1 MTVSAEITVRL
12 YQMQALQ
19 QVNSHNYHFH
29 RRRRSPRSK
38 ISDIGSRIKITTTR
52 GFPLLPAVVV
62 AAAAAAGCSENP
74 VRSRFRP
81 GRSRSEIASCVS
93 VKTEPGPSPHFRAKE
108 GSAQHRRG
116 IVRHLNYGSHSRCL
130 VVTST
135 NAGAVATRKCSPR
148 LCLFTPR
155 SRSHSCSHSGM
166 TQGLWL
172 PWHIARL
179 AGD

>member
-1 MTVSAEITVRL
+1 
-12 YQMQALQ
+12 MQALQ

-38 ISDIGSRIKITTTR
+38 TSDIGSRIEITTTR

-81 GRSRSEIASCVS
+81 GRGRSEIASCVS

-148 LCLFTPR
+148 LYSPFPFPFPLLFAFGNDTVTMVTVAHSS
-155 SRSHSCSHSGM
+155 SRG
-166 TQGLWL
+166 G
-172 PWHIARL
+172 L
-179 AGD
+179 AGWS